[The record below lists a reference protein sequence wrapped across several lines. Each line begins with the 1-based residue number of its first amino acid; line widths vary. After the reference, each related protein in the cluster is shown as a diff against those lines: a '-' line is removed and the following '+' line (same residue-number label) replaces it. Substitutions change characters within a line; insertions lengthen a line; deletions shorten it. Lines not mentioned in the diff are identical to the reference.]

1 MASDLEPRSLRW
13 MRDADTAELKIF
25 LRKQLDD
32 REFETDAYLHPYGF
46 VVFKLG
52 LIEPGWLSRLH
63 VWPVGQD
70 TADGWRI
77 HNHAWW
83 LYSRVVTG
91 GLTNHCYDI
100 QPVEDRSANL
110 LYTVASSS
118 FTTGESILVSERQHV
133 NCIEKRVERWKEN
146 DLYVVDK
153 FAFHDTVTDNSGL
166 TATLVLTELEGIQRP
181 RVVGPPAAGSRVA
194 FKRHP
199 LESQFILELVSQII
213 D

>member
-13 MRDADTAELKIF
+13 MRAADSAELRIF
-25 LRKQLDD
+25 IRKQLDD
-32 REFETDAYLHPYGF
+32 HELATDGYLHPYGF

-63 VWPVGQD
+63 IWPVGQD
-70 TADGWRI
+70 NVDGWRI

-83 LYSRVVTG
+83 LYSRVLTG
-91 GLTNHCYDI
+91 GLTNHCYDV
-100 QPVEDRSANL
+100 QRVEDRSADL

-118 FTTGESILVSERQHV
+118 FSTGESILISEKQHV

-153 FAFHDTVTDNSGL
+153 FAFHDTVADNSGV
-166 TATLVLTELEGIQRP
+166 TATLVLTELKGIERP
-181 RVVGPPAAGSRVA
+181 QVVGPAAARGRVA
-194 FKRHP
+194 FKRRA
-199 LESQFILELVSQII
+199 LEPQFALELVSQII